1 MTTVLK
7 GKRFVILPW
16 MRSWALGIGAVLALA
31 ATSPSAAAADV
42 EQKTFAS
49 PEQAVAALVAAERS
63 GDTADLKSVFGPDG
77 EKLIFSGDPIADR
90 QWRDKFV
97 TAYEKRNSIEKE
109 GDDRAVLVIGEHDWP
124 YPIPAVKQGGAW
136 RFDTK
141 AGAEEILDRR
151 IGRNELNTIEVCR
164 AYVDAQREYAAKDRN
179 GSGLPEYAQRF
190 LSSPGKHDGLYWEV
204 APGEKESPL
213 GPLVARA
220 SAEGY
225 DTSGKH
231 VPYHGYY
238 YKLLKQQG
246 ANARGGA
253 YSYVAD
259 GHMIGGFA
267 LVAYPAQYGVSGI
280 MTFLVNQDG
289 IVYQKN
295 LGPDTAAIAEQF
307 DSFDPDDTWKTP

>member
-1 MTTVLK
+1 LLRT
-7 GKRFVILPW
+7 
-16 MRSWALGIGAVLALA
+16 ALA
-31 ATSPSAAAADV
+31 VFCIASALTLAAATFAAAEIV
-42 EQKTFAS
+42 QKVFAS
-49 PEQAVAALVAAERS
+49 PEQAVAGLVAANRS
-63 GDTADLKSVFGPDG
+63 GDTAGLESIFGPDSNKLIYSG
-77 EKLIFSGDPIADR
+77 DSVADKQWREKL
-90 QWRDKFV
+90 V
-97 TAYEKRNSIEKE
+97 TAYERRNSIEKQ
-109 GDDRAVLVIGEHDWP
+109 GDDKAILIIGEHDWP
-124 YPIPAVKQGGAW
+124 YPIPIVRQADGW

-190 LSSPGKHDGLYWEV
+190 LSSSGKHDGLYW
-204 APGEKESPL
+204 AAAAGEEESPL

-238 YKLLKQQG
+238 YKILKRQG
-246 ANARGGA
+246 PRARGGA
-253 YSYVAD
+253 YDYIAD

-267 LVAYPAQYGVSGI
+267 LLAYPARYGVSGV
-280 MTFLVNQDG
+280 MTFVVNQDG
-289 IVYQKN
+289 VVYQKN
-295 LGPDTAAIAEQF
+295 LGPDTSTIAEQL
-307 DSFDPDDTWKTP
+307 DAFDPDDSWTPANKP